1 MNPCI
6 IYASNE
12 PGSATNGTPFNRAV
26 MHAAKIVD
34 TKDASGIRSALHFTI
49 IGDTVYVAGTDG
61 ARLNLGSFPSDS
73 AGVPPGLLERIGGG
87 YPLFQFKEKRK
98 TSVILTG
105 QVHAASLGWRK
116 AIGMEPDEMSHPGR
130 ATCQAAGYRY
140 VGEMGLSTDCL
151 GNFMGEL
158 GRYCGK
164 YLNHQY
170 LEDVVGKARLTVQ
183 AFVAEDRLILL
194 DKTHYP
200 DRPLIHGI
208 AFRHNMDLLT
218 LDAEKPGAE

>member
-1 MNPCI
+1 MTQCF

-12 PGSATNGTPFNRAV
+12 PGSVTNGTPFNRAI
-26 MHAAKIVD
+26 MHAAKVVD
-34 TKDASGIRSALHFTI
+34 TKDASGVRSALHFTI
-49 IGDTVYVAGTDG
+49 IGDTVYVAGTDV

-73 AGVPPGLLERIGGG
+73 AGVPSGLLERIEGG

-98 TSVILTG
+98 TSVMLTG
-105 QVHAASLGWRK
+105 QVYAASLGWRK
-116 AIGMEPDEMSHPGR
+116 AIGMEPDEMSHPGV
-130 ATCQAAGYRY
+130 ATCQAAGYRH
-140 VGEMGLSTDCL
+140 VGEMELSAACL

-164 YLNHQY
+164 YLNHQF
-170 LEDVVGKARLTVQ
+170 LMDAVGKGVLKVQ
-183 AFVAEDRLILL
+183 AFVGEDRLILL

-218 LDAEKPGAE
+218 LDTGTLGV